1 MNGWTQ
7 TRVAVAVAAVIA
19 VLIGGLLLV
28 DTAKG
33 GPVEPLYIAIVEEPI
48 LGSVLTPASIEGT
61 SRLYSGYS
69 GAPRTL
75 AYQFLGNGG
84 GVNFDV
90 DWSSVRGTTVTFN
103 TVIALDSWTNSTT
116 CASGVAQ
123 CGTLVLAVPSQGPL
137 QALDFYSID
146 GAAEEAVADDWVLE
160 QGSLDLRGVGFHIL
174 RTVVADIPTGAQV
187 ALRWAPWDGRGH
199 LSPAPRHC
207 PRSRSIALSASAP
220 TGLGRP
226 PRSQSCCCP
235 PVPSTPPLRSPG
247 TPPNSCWPSLHT
259 AGWLSPPEPV
269 HYSAPTCPSV
279 RRLPGSGPRRQRIF
293 CRQSPPPRKTPVWLR
308 PS

>member
-84 GVNFDV
+84 G
-90 DWSSVRGTTVTFN
+90 
-103 TVIALDSWTNSTT
+103 
-116 CASGVAQ
+116 
-123 CGTLVLAVPSQGPL
+123 
-137 QALDFYSID
+137 
-146 GAAEEAVADDWVLE
+146 
-160 QGSLDLRGVGFHIL
+160 
-174 RTVVADIPTGAQV
+174 
-187 ALRWAPWDGRGH
+187 
-199 LSPAPRHC
+199 
-207 PRSRSIALSASAP
+207 
-220 TGLGRP
+220 
-226 PRSQSCCCP
+226 
-235 PVPSTPPLRSPG
+235 
-247 TPPNSCWPSLHT
+247 
-259 AGWLSPPEPV
+259 
-269 HYSAPTCPSV
+269 
-279 RRLPGSGPRRQRIF
+279 
-293 CRQSPPPRKTPVWLR
+293 
-308 PS
+308 